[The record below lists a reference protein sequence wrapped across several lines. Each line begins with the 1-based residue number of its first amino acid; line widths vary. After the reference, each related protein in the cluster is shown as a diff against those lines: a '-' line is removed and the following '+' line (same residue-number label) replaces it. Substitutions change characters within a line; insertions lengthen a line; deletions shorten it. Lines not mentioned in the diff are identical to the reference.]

1 MSTSRL
7 DTTNSESYYYKQ
19 LTADVQKD
27 FDELDKAS
35 AVSKEI
41 VDKIYESMML
51 KIGHKLMIH
60 ESYAKKDGYTSKWHV
75 SQVKWY
81 KKMLGHLLF
90 IRKNKGYYKEVLE
103 ILLERYPHV
112 A

>member
-1 MSTSRL
+1 MSISRQ
-7 DTTNSESYYYKQ
+7 DTVDDYDDLGIAYDNNIG
-19 LTADVQKD
+19 
-27 FDELDKAS
+27 LDKALEYEYNDV
-35 AVSKEI
+35 AKEI

-60 ESYAKKDGYTSKWHV
+60 EAYAKKDGYTSKWHV

-90 IRKNKGYYKEVLE
+90 IRKNKGYYKEVAA
-103 ILLERYPHV
+103 ILKERHPHGT
-112 A
+112 